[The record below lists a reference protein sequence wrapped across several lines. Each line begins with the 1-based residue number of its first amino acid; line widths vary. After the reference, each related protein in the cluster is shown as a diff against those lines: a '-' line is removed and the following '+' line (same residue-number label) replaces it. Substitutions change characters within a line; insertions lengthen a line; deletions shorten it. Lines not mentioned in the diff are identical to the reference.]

1 MHRDYGGQTIRIT
14 LTTHTHTG
22 GRENLQSRQETLQV
36 NKIGNLCV
44 TVLGIPIFVKA

>member
-36 NKIGNLCV
+36 NKIWKSVCYCV
-44 TVLGIPIFVKA
+44 RNPNFC